1 MPQDRRVTHGSTAPS
16 DRRFDRRTVLRGA
29 ALGAAAPL
37 VPATAVAAAAA
48 TGGTVVTAS
57 TASAGGSGRGRGAAA
72 GSVSFRWLG
81 TAGWRVDVGD
91 RTVLFDPYLTRFP
104 TGLFAGAFDPR
115 TPLRSRPEAV
125 DPHIGSPELVLVSHS
140 HWDHLAD
147 VPHIARTTGARVVGT
162 ETTYHLLVALGVD
175 AGQISVVK
183 GGEVLDFGGIVVE
196 VVPSLHSRNKKC
208 AYFAPGTLNAP
219 PATAPSTISDLPEGD
234 TLAFQV
240 TAGADGP
247 SAFLMGASDFSE
259 RAVQGLRPDLAMVAV
274 PAATA
279 THRYVPR
286 LLRALDHPAVTVPVH
301 WDNFEVPLDG
311 SPERDPAMDLDGFV
325 TQVAQVSPTTRIVV
339 PDYRTVYDADMRS
352 TGSGSGRGGG
362 LFR

>member
-1 MPQDRRVTHGSTAPS
+1 MTQDTHVADGSDAS
-16 DRRFDRRTVLRGA
+16 SRRRFNRRTVLRGA
-29 ALGAAAPL
+29 ALGAASPL
-37 VPATAVAAAAA
+37 IPATAVTATATAAPAEAGGRDRSRGPA
-48 TGGTVVTAS
+48 TG
-57 TASAGGSGRGRGAAA
+57 SA
-72 GSVSFRWLG
+72 SFRWLG
-81 TAGWRVDVGD
+81 TAGWRIDVGG

-104 TGLFAGAFDPR
+104 TGLFDGAFDPR
-115 TPLRSRPEAV
+115 TPLRTRPEVV
-125 DPHIGSPELVLVSHS
+125 DAHIGRPELVLVSHS

-208 AYFAPGTLNAP
+208 SYFAPGTLNAP
-219 PATAPSTISDLPEGD
+219 PATAPSTIADLPEGD

-240 TAGADGP
+240 TAGEDGP

-259 RAVQGLRPDLAMVAV
+259 RAVRGLRPDLAMIAV
-274 PAATA
+274 PSSTA

-286 LLRALDHPAVTVPVH
+286 LLRALDHPRVAVPVH
-301 WDNFEVPLDG
+301 WDNFEVPLSG
-311 SPERDPAMDLDGFV
+311 SPERDPAMDLDAF
-325 TQVAQVSPTTRIVV
+325 VAQVEKASPTTRVVV
-339 PDYRTVYDADMRS
+339 PDHHTVYDGDMRPAEK
-352 TGSGSGRGGG
+352 
-362 LFR
+362 

>member
-1 MPQDRRVTHGSTAPS
+1 MAQETQVTHRAVEPS
-16 DRRFDRRTVLRGA
+16 SRRLDRRTVLRGA

-37 VPATAVAAAAA
+37 IPATAA
-48 TGGTVVTAS
+48 
-57 TASAGGSGRGRGAAA
+57 ASAGDRDRGGGSAAA
-72 GSVSFRWLG
+72 SASFRWLG
-81 TAGWRVDVGD
+81 TAGWRIDVGD

-104 TGLFAGAFDPR
+104 TGLYDGAFDPR
-115 TPLRSRPEAV
+115 TPLQTRPEAV
-125 DPHIGSPELVLVSHS
+125 DAHIGRPELVLVSHS

-147 VPHIARTTGARVVGT
+147 VPYIARTTGARVVGT

-196 VVPSLHSRNKKC
+196 VVPSLHSRNKKY

-240 TAGADGP
+240 TAGNSGP
-247 SAFLMGASDFSE
+247 SAFLMGASDFCE
-259 RAVQGLRPDLAMVAV
+259 RAVRGLRPDLAMIAV
-274 PAATA
+274 PSSTA

-286 LLRALDHPAVTVPVH
+286 LLRALDTPGVVVPVH
-301 WDNFEVPLDG
+301 WDNFEVPLSG
-311 SPERDPAMDLDGFV
+311 TPVRDPTMDLNAFL
-325 TQVAQVSPTTRIVV
+325 AQVEKVSPATRVVV
-339 PDYRTVYDADMRS
+339 PDYDTVYDGDMRP
-352 TGSGSGRGGG
+352 GGDQG
-362 LFR
+362 LS